1 MHHLGVCCVAVIGNK
16 LKPAKKVSIPLAKP
30 HILVP
35 ELALLAPLPKHLQV
49 RFAKA
54 LNIMNSEQGLVLNWQ
69 QVAQQSAISP
79 AHFHRQFK
87 ALFHETPGRYL
98 ARQQLTKAV
107 IQLFQAPERSITEI
121 ALDCGFSSSQALAK
135 TVKREL
141 GKTAKELRLMANTAT
156 PAQTTEIIKK
166 LSQPAEQDTQE
177 IRLASQMPLYKQW
190 FDQRS
195 MKVLKVKEA
204 DWDYLSE
211 HHWNELTRLRMQ
223 TPIRSLD
230 KDWRNIKVIVGDT
243 QVLEVTH
250 NNVLPAGD
258 YLCTEVLISTA
269 TAYLTAL
276 ETMFRLAQEQ
286 GYKIDYSGDL
296 VEVVLATDE
305 EYGLTFS
312 FQIPLKP

>member
-1 MHHLGVCCVAVIGNK
+1 MADDHSSETQTPHVI
-16 LKPAKKVSIPLAKP
+16 
-30 HILVP
+30 VP
-35 ELALLAPLPKHLQV
+35 ELALLAPLPKHLQD

-54 LNIMNSEQGLVLNWQ
+54 LNIMHSEQGLVLNWQ
-69 QVAQQSAISP
+69 QIAEQSAISP

-98 ARQQLTKAV
+98 ARQQLCKAV

-135 TVKREL
+135 AVKREL
-141 GKTAKELRLMANTAT
+141 GKTAKELRLMASTAT
-156 PAQTTEIIKK
+156 PAQTTDIIKK

-177 IRLASQMPLYKQW
+177 IRLASQMSLHKQW

-211 HHWNELTRLRMQ
+211 HHWDELTRLRMQ
-223 TPIRSLD
+223 TPIRALD
-230 KDWRNIKVIVGDT
+230 KNWRNIKVIVGDT
-243 QVLEVTH
+243 QAIKASH
-250 NNVLPAGD
+250 NNVIPAGF
-258 YLCTEVLISTA
+258 YLCTEALIATA

-276 ETMFRLAQEQ
+276 ETMFKLAEEQ

-296 VEVVLATDE
+296 VETVLTANE
-305 EYGLTFS
+305 AHGLTFS